1 MRIVAGEFGGR
12 VLAVPRH
19 ELRPTTERVREAV
32 MSMLSP
38 HLEGAVVLDAFA
50 GSGAYGFEALSRGA
64 ARVVFLELDVG
75 CCRTLEQNAQ
85 ALKVEGRVTIHR
97 GPAQRWLPRLTE
109 RFDLLFCDPPYDL
122 DEAASLLEA
131 LAKLAAPS
139 ARLLYEARTGATL
152 PVRVGRFGRS
162 ALRNYGAAQVA
173 VYAEDE
179 AASERPPETG
189 GDGRGERDLSGLV

>member
-32 MSMLSP
+32 MSMLGP
-38 HLEGAVVLDAFA
+38 HLSGAVVLDAFA

-64 ARVVFLELDVG
+64 ARVVFIELDAG
-75 CCRTLEQNAQ
+75 SCKTLEQNART
-85 ALKVEGRVTIHR
+85 LKVAERVTIHR
-97 GPAQRWLPRLTE
+97 GAAQRWLPKLTD

-122 DEAASLLEA
+122 DEAAPLLDA
-131 LAKLAAPS
+131 LAALAAPG
-139 ARLLYEARTGATL
+139 AQLLYEARTGAML
-152 PVRVGRFGRS
+152 PVRAGRFERR
-162 ALRNYGAAQVA
+162 ALRSYGAAQVA

-179 AASERPPETG
+179 AASDGPPNVG
-189 GDGRGERDLSGLV
+189 GDGHGERDLSGLV